1 MFPHRLYIHA
11 SRVAISKKMSRQ
23 STLSKFRFPEDVVR
37 RRLLDAN
44 DHVGGVGGLN
54 SVAITRLKS
63 ISGVGYQ
70 VGFSSN
76 TSRSARSEPTLG
88 LQVGLLAGSPS
99 RCECHIHPSSLMA
112 WKVMVWRA
120 GNIRWSEGINL
131 ACIAK
136 SKAH

>member
-1 MFPHRLYIHA
+1 
-11 SRVAISKKMSRQ
+11 MSRQ
-23 STLSKFRFPEDVVR
+23 STSSKFRFTEDVVR

-44 DHVGGVGGLN
+44 DHVGGLN

-70 VGFSSN
+70 AGFSSN
-76 TSRSARSEPTLG
+76 TSRSVRSEPTLG
-88 LQVGLLAGSPS
+88 LQVGLLVGSPS

-131 ACIAK
+131 ACKAK